1 MTFEE
6 WWQFGVAQKWCGQ
19 IVCTTH
25 DTVPMSDDEIDDWQA
40 GNDICLHA
48 VRVYESAEQ
57 FDAAE
62 IIV

>member
-1 MTFEE
+1 MTFQE
-6 WWQFGVAQKWCGQ
+6 WLEFGVAQKWCSK

-25 DTVPMSDDEIDDWQA
+25 DVLPMSDVELDEWQA
-40 GNDICLHA
+40 GGDLCIHGIRL
-48 VRVYESAEQ
+48 YESAEQ